1 MTPFF
6 IGSLITA
13 QTFLTL
19 KVALL
24 VWFHCSE
31 PLTIQ
36 TLTNSLHKMIFD
48 ILFLQLVLEI
58 TIHTIIYTV
67 QTAVITR
74 LHINTYNNS

>member
-1 MTPFF
+1 MTPLF

-13 QTFLTL
+13 QTFLAL

-36 TLTNSLHKMIFD
+36 TLANSLHKMIFD
-48 ILFLQLVLEI
+48 ILYLQLVLEI
-58 TIHTIIYTV
+58 TMHIIIYTI
-67 QTAVITR
+67 QTAMITR
-74 LHINTYNNS
+74 LHINTYNS

>member
-1 MTPFF
+1 MTPLF

-13 QTFLTL
+13 QTFLDL

-48 ILFLQLVLEI
+48 ILYLQLVLEI
-58 TIHTIIYTV
+58 TIHIIIYTDH
-67 QTAVITR
+67 T
-74 LHINTYNNS
+74 NSDVYKATH